1 MQIEKTILDMCC
13 GSRMFWFDRTDP
25 RAVFVDIRAESHIL
39 CDGRKLE
46 IAPDLIADFRQLPFA
61 DNTFQIVVF
70 DPPHLTHCGP
80 EGWMG
85 KKYGILSKS
94 WKDDLTK
101 GFAEAFRVL
110 RAGGVLIFKWNE
122 VHIPTRDIIKLSPV
136 PPIFGHPSGKRANT
150 NWVCFQ
156 KPGENLIAQLEAA
169 ERALIRP
176 LPIGELIHRLEGQTY
191 EKWFSE
197 SDVKDLRERAEKA
210 EAALSAAN
218 EKLKGEQVPVA
229 YFAAA
234 PDYGWDMFKNKEDA
248 IATCQAEIDAYRGC
262 RDDGWDDDVQR
273 VCWGI
278 VIQKAEGFDQ
288 QGVHTSNSHHTY
300 QTCDY
305 SLQPE
310 LFTAPQ
316 KPVVLHPANDIAN
329 IGDNRHL
336 WHQRDLMWQ
345 SAIKAA
351 GFTVKG
357 E

>member
-13 GSRMFWFDRTDP
+13 GSRMFWFDRADP

-80 EGWMG
+80 EGWQG

-169 ERALIRP
+169 QKERDA
-176 LPIGELIHRLEGQTY
+176 
-191 EKWFSE
+191 
-197 SDVKDLRERAEKA
+197 LREVHIGAGSNTRAAADIYFQLVEELEVPAGGSLVGVIENLKA
-210 EAALSAAN
+210 ELSAAN
-218 EKLKGEQVPVA
+218 EKLKGDQVPVA
-229 YFAAA
+229 IVELNDNLTVAEIRGDIPRRKAVRELYEGALVIGQELFAAA
-234 PDYGWDMFKNKEDA
+234 P
-248 IATCQAEIDAYRGC
+248 R
-262 RDDGWDDDVQR
+262 
-273 VCWGI
+273 
-278 VIQKAEGFDQ
+278 
-288 QGVHTSNSHHTY
+288 
-300 QTCDY
+300 
-305 SLQPE
+305 P
-310 LFTAPQ
+310 
-316 KPVVLHPANDIAN
+316 
-329 IGDNRHL
+329 
-336 WHQRDLMWQ
+336 
-345 SAIKAA
+345 A
-351 GFTVKG
+351 GFTVEG

>member
-1 MQIEKTILDMCC
+1 MNKTILDMCC
-13 GSRMFWFDRTDP
+13 GSRMFWFDRADP

-80 EGWMG
+80 EGWQG

-122 VHIPTRDIIKLSPV
+122 VHIPTRDIIKRSPV

-169 ERALIRP
+169 QKLNPLSVNVSELEATYIGDIR
-176 LPIGELIHRLEGQTY
+176 LHMAAI
-191 EKWFSE
+191 
-197 SDVKDLRERAEKA
+197 SDWKSRAEKA
-210 EAALSAAN
+210 EAKLSAAN
-218 EKLKGEQVPVA
+218 EKLAWIKCSDGLPEANTPVQVSNGVWVGQGEYDDAEHLQEDERWQDEHHEFINLLSAYPVTHWK
-229 YFAAA
+229 
-234 PDYGWDMFKNKEDA
+234 P
-248 IATCQAEIDAYRGC
+248 
-262 RDDGWDDDVQR
+262 
-273 VCWGI
+273 
-278 VIQKAEGFDQ
+278 
-288 QGVHTSNSHHTY
+288 
-300 QTCDY
+300 
-305 SLQPE
+305 LPPLPQP
-310 LFTAPQ
+310 
-316 KPVVLHPANDIAN
+316 
-329 IGDNRHL
+329 
-336 WHQRDLMWQ
+336 
-345 SAIKAA
+345 A
-351 GFTVKG
+351 GFTVEG